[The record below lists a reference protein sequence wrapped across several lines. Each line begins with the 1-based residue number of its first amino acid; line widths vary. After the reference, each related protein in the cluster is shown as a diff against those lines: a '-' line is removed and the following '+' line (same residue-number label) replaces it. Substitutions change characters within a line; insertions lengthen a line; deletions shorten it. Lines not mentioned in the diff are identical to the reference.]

1 MINKIFATTHIL
13 SKECQKV
20 NLHLQTILDFAT
32 ATQVSLSE
40 DKDDFENFFKL
51 FTMILFHLT
60 LSSFSVE
67 NQNNNSKFSFF
78 DDKAAAGV

>member
-1 MINKIFATTHIL
+1 MINKIFAKTHIL

-40 DKDDFENFFKL
+40 DKDDFENFFNEIIEKGRECQL
-51 FTMILFHLT
+51 NDIPEDEDEISLN
-60 LSSFSVE
+60 V
-67 NQNNNSKFSFF
+67 
-78 DDKAAAGV
+78 